1 VLRAALRVNW
11 KTLGLERRMAMFK
24 RSTKSAKGFDWAGLG
39 WLFLFFW
46 YFSGITQLLIQLSGT
61 SGFSGFRQAFF
72 MSALWLAPMLV
83 FPRQTR
89 VLAAV
94 IGVVL
99 WACSMASLGYF
110 FVYQQEF
117 SQSVIFIMFESNIS
131 EAGEYLTQYFAWW
144 IVLAFIAHTAL
155 AIFLWTR
162 VRPVY
167 LPRGQ
172 ALLAATAILVAIV
185 GYPLVKQI
193 ARSETLAD
201 GIDRF
206 ETRIEPAVPWQMIVA
221 YRRYTEQLDN
231 MQGMLHSASQIPP
244 LTNLKDAA
252 AGQPST
258 LVLVIGESTNRQ
270 RMSLYGYPRATTP
283 ELDKLRDQLAV
294 FDNVITPR
302 PYTIEALQQVL
313 TFADEENPDLYLK
326 TPSIVSMMKQ
336 AGYKTY
342 WITNQQTMTK
352 RNTMLTTFS
361 EQADEQVYLNNNR
374 NQNAR
379 QYDGDVLAPFSKAL
393 ADPAERKFIVV
404 HLLGTHMSYQYRYPP
419 SFDKFTDREG
429 VPAGISDDQLP
440 TYNSYDNAVLYN
452 DFVVSSLIKDYA
464 KTDPNGFLLYLSD
477 HGEDVFDSAGH
488 STLGRNEGKPTAPMY
503 TIPFMAYAS
512 PKWRESH
519 SWNFAGDL
527 QRPYSSSQLIHTWAD
542 LAGLSSTELDRSKSL
557 VSDSFKP
564 RPLLIGDPYQRQ
576 QKPLIDFSLIKPKKA
591 AATEVVLQ
599 ETPAL

>member
-1 VLRAALRVNW
+1 
-11 KTLGLERRMAMFK
+11 MAMFK

-144 IVLAFIAHTAL
+144 IVLAFIAHAAL

-270 RMSLYGYPRATTP
+270 RMSLYGYPRTTTP

-429 VPAGISDDQLP
+429 VPASISDDQLP

-591 AATEVVLQ
+591 ATTEVVLQ

>member
-1 VLRAALRVNW
+1 
-11 KTLGLERRMAMFK
+11 MA
-24 RSTKSAKGFDWAGLG
+24 STKSAKGFDWAGLG
-39 WLFLFFW
+39 WMFLFFW
-46 YFSGITQLLIQLSGT
+46 YFSGITQLLIQLTGT

-72 MSALWLAPMLV
+72 MSALWLAPMLL
-83 FPRQTR
+83 FPRR
-89 VLAAV
+89 ARLLAAL

-110 FVYQQEF
+110 FIYQQEF

-131 EAGEYLTQYFAWW
+131 EAGEYATQYFAWW

-155 AIFLWTR
+155 AVFLWTR

-167 LPRGQ
+167 LPRGR
-172 ALLAATAILVAIV
+172 AMVAATAIVLAIV

-193 ARSETLAD
+193 ATNDTLERAID
-201 GIDRF
+201 GF
-206 ETRIEPAVPWQMIVA
+206 ETRVEPAVPWQMIVA
-221 YRRYTEQLDN
+221 YRRYTQQLNN
-231 MQGMLHSASQIPP
+231 MQGMLDNVSKIPP
-244 LTNLKDAA
+244 LSNFKDSM

-270 RMSLYGYPRATTP
+270 RMSLYGYPRKTTP
-283 ELDKLRDQLAV
+283 ELDKLRDQLDV

-313 TFADEENPDLYLK
+313 TFADEDNPDLYLK

-336 AGYKTY
+336 AGYKTF

-379 QYDGDVLAPFSKAL
+379 QYDGDVLEPFSKAL
-393 ADPAERKFIVV
+393 ADKAERKLIVV

-419 SFDKFTDREG
+419 SFDTFTDRQG
-429 VPAGISDDQLP
+429 VPDAVSDDQLP
-440 TYNSYDNAVLYN
+440 TYNSYDNAVRYN

-488 STLGRNEGKPTAPMY
+488 DTLGRNEGKPTAPMY
-503 TIPFMAYAS
+503 TIPFMTWAS
-512 PKWRESH
+512 PKWCATH
-519 SWNFAGDL
+519 DWNMQGDI

-542 LAGLSSTELDRSKSL
+542 LAGLSFDELDRSRSL

-564 RPLLIGDPYQRQ
+564 RPLLIGDPYQRS
-576 QKPLIDFSLIKPKKA
+576 QKALIDFSLIKPKA
-591 AATEVVLQ
+591 STAPRSVVQ
-599 ETPAL
+599 K

>member
-1 VLRAALRVNW
+1 
-11 KTLGLERRMAMFK
+11 MAMFK

-155 AIFLWTR
+155 SIFLWTR

-429 VPAGISDDQLP
+429 VPASISDDQLP

-591 AATEVVLQ
+591 ATTEVVLQ

>member
-1 VLRAALRVNW
+1 MAL
-11 KTLGLERRMAMFK
+11 FK
-24 RSTKSAKGFDWAGLG
+24 RGNTSAKGFDWMGLL

-46 YFSGITQLLIQLSGT
+46 YFSGITQLLIQLTDT
-61 SGFSGFRQAFF
+61 SGFAGFRQAFL
-72 MSALWLAPMLV
+72 MSAIWLAPMLL
-83 FPRQTR
+83 FPARTR
-89 VLAAV
+89 LLAAV

-110 FVYQQEF
+110 FIYQQEF
-117 SQSVIFIMFESNIS
+117 SQSVIFIMFESNPS

-144 IVLAFIAHTAL
+144 MLPAFLAHTAF

-162 VRPVY
+162 LRPVY
-167 LPRGQ
+167 LPKLQ
-172 ALLAATAILVAIV
+172 ALAAAVAILVAIV

-193 ARSETLAD
+193 SRTDTLAQ
-201 GIDRF
+201 GLEKF
-206 ETRIEPAVPWQMIVA
+206 ETRIEPAVPWQMVVA
-221 YRRYTEQLDN
+221 YRRYREQLN
-231 MQGMLHSASQIPP
+231 GMQGMLDSVSKIPP
-244 LTNLKDAA
+244 LTNLKDSMAN
-252 AGQPST
+252 QPAT

-270 RMSLYGYPRATTP
+270 RMSLYGYPRQTTP

-294 FDNVITPR
+294 FNNVITPR

-326 TPSIVSMMKQ
+326 TPSLVSVMKQ

-379 QYDGDVLAPFSKAL
+379 QYDGDVLEPFSKAL
-393 ADPAERKFIVV
+393 ADSAPRKFIVV

-419 SFDKFTDREG
+419 SFDKFTDRQG
-429 VPAGISDDQLP
+429 VPAGVHDDQVA

-464 KTDPNGFLLYLSD
+464 KADPNGFLLYLSD

-488 STLGRNEGKPTAPMY
+488 DTLGRNEGKPTAPMY
-503 TIPFMAYAS
+503 TIPFIAWAS
-512 PKWRESH
+512 PKWRENH
-519 SWNFAGDL
+519 DWNFASDL
-527 QRPYSSSQLIHTWAD
+527 NRPFMSSQLVHTWAD
-542 LAGLSSTELDRSKSL
+542 LAGLSFDQLDHSRSL

-564 RPLLIGDPYQRQ
+564 RPLLIGDPNQRQ
-576 QKPLIDFSLIKPKKA
+576 SRPLIDFSLMQPKA
-591 AATEVVLQ
+591 PADTTVVQ
-599 ETPAL
+599 K

>member
-1 VLRAALRVNW
+1 
-11 KTLGLERRMAMFK
+11 MAMFK

-39 WLFLFFW
+39 WMFLFFW
-46 YFSGITQLLIQLSGT
+46 YFSGITQLLIQLTGT

-72 MSALWLAPMLV
+72 MSALWLAPMLL
-83 FPRQTR
+83 FPHRTR
-89 VLAAV
+89 LLAAL

-110 FVYQQEF
+110 FIYQQEF

-131 EAGEYLTQYFAWW
+131 EAGEYATQYFAWW

-167 LPRGQ
+167 LPRGR
-172 ALLAATAILVAIV
+172 AMIAATAIVLAIV

-193 ARSETLAD
+193 ATNDTLERAID
-201 GIDRF
+201 GF
-206 ETRIEPAVPWQMIVA
+206 ETRVEPAVPWQMIVA
-221 YRRYTEQLDN
+221 YRRYTQQLNN
-231 MQGMLHSASQIPP
+231 MQGMLDNASKIPP
-244 LTNLKDAA
+244 LSNFKDSM

-270 RMSLYGYPRATTP
+270 RMSLYGYPRKTTP
-283 ELDKLRDQLAV
+283 ELDKLRDQLDV

-313 TFADEENPDLYLK
+313 TFADEEHPDLYLK

-336 AGYKTY
+336 AGYKTF

-379 QYDGDVLAPFSKAL
+379 QYDGDVLEPFSKAL
-393 ADPAERKFIVV
+393 ADKAERKLIVV

-419 SFDKFTDREG
+419 SFDTFTDRQSVPDG
-429 VPAGISDDQLP
+429 VNDDQLP
-440 TYNSYDNAVLYN
+440 TYNSYDNAVRYN

-488 STLGRNEGKPTAPMY
+488 DTLGRNEGKPTAPMY
-503 TIPFMAYAS
+503 TIPFMTWAS
-512 PKWRESH
+512 PKWRATH
-519 SWNFAGDL
+519 DWNMQGDV

-542 LAGLSSTELDRSKSL
+542 LAGLSFDELDRSRSL

-564 RPLLIGDPYQRQ
+564 RPLLIGDPYQRP
-576 QKPLIDFSLIKPKKA
+576 QKALIDFSLIKPKA
-591 AATEVVLQ
+591 STAPRNVVQ
-599 ETPAL
+599 K